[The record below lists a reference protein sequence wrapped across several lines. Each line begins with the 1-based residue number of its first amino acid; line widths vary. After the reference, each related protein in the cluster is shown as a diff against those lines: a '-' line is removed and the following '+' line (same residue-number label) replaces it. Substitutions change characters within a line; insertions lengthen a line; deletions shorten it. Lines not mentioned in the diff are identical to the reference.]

1 MFDINKASLSNL
13 IEKVKF
19 ETSASKIQKNLNCEL
34 VVLPTLKPYI
44 DKAWTWLQSQKTMYA
59 NEEHTLAEV
68 LSEFVCA
75 DVLAAI
81 ITDKVKC
88 YDDKKNS
95 SPRSSLSDYAI
106 WLFGQKDLNLFNRAN
121 AYPHVRKLHEDNG
134 KKARYNY
141 SWMEKDFMRVSYLLY
156 NYADKSSIY
165 WAAILP
171 LLYDNPWFVYALE
184 KRDRL
189 YTELKK
195 PQQSKNKED
204 IDYSYFEDEYES
216 LSDEAEE
223 CMVRDFVQLLGLEEE
238 KYDDTLM
245 QILTGLDTVYGIAP
259 PPMKIVP
266 DKFAKY
272 PCVRMFWR
280 RLYHEYGDAAI
291 DHSGFQ
297 YMVCMT
303 ALIIC
308 VNKIIQ
314 GSIQMISEDMDI
326 KATREIPWIEEA
338 KEKAFNTADD
348 TWNVLSRPIYWCCS
362 FSQLT
367 QWVRGIRSVSK
378 EIYKDD
384 KKVQT
389 DTLAVRKAIE
399 ADDEAKQA
407 ALYQEMFQFLKDSAT
422 AVVEDKEDTELDEV
436 MDEVGKNQTDRYSL
450 RAIKQFLTDEA
461 MHPDI
466 TGDTTITE
474 LGNAPLLEAQAVI
487 QSSAVWWKAI
497 HQGGDFQQI
506 KKEYRDFLRNQL
518 GISERSQ

>member
-1 MFDINKASLSNL
+1 M

-141 SWMEKDFMRVSYLLY
+141 SWMEKDFIRVSYLLY
-156 NYADKSSIY
+156 NYSDKSSIY

-195 PQQSKNKED
+195 PQQSKNDED
-204 IDYSYFEDEYES
+204 IDYDYFEDEYES

-223 CMVRDFVQLLGLEEE
+223 CMVHDFVQLLGLDEE

-245 QILTGLDTVYGIAP
+245 QILTGQDTMCGIAP
-259 PPMKIVP
+259 PPTKIVP
-266 DKFAKY
+266 DGFAAY

-280 RLYHEYGDAAI
+280 RLYNEYGDAAI
-291 DHSGFQ
+291 NHSEFQ
-297 YMVCMT
+297 YMVCMIS
-303 ALIIC
+303 LIIC
-308 VNKIIQ
+308 INEIVQK
-314 GSIQMISEDMDI
+314 SIQRFSKNMEI
-326 KATREIPWIEEA
+326 KAKAIQTIPWIEEA
-338 KEKAFNTADD
+338 KEKAFSTADAI
-348 TWNVLSRPIYWCCS
+348 WNVLSRPIYWCYS

-367 QWVRGIRSVSK
+367 QLVRGIRVALK
-378 EIYKDD
+378 EIYKYE

-399 ADDEAKQA
+399 ADDEAKQT
-407 ALYQEMFQFLKDSAT
+407 ALYQEMFQFLKDNT
-422 AVVEDKEDTELDEV
+422 DEEVEDEEETELDEV
-436 MDEVGKNQTDRYSL
+436 VYEVPTDKINRYSL
-450 RAIKQFLTDEA
+450 RSIKQFSSATVVDQ
-461 MHPDI
+461 DI
-466 TGDTTITE
+466 TEDTTITE
-474 LGNAPLLEAQAVI
+474 LSNAPLLDEQAVI

-497 HQGGDFQQI
+497 HQGGDLQQI

-518 GISERSQ
+518 GISERLQ

>member
-195 PQQSKNKED
+195 PQQSKNDED
-204 IDYSYFEDEYES
+204 IDYDYFEDEYES

-223 CMVRDFVQLLGLEEE
+223 CMVHDFVQLLGLEEE
-238 KYDDTLM
+238 KYDDGAADK
-245 QILTGLDTVYGIAP
+245 IL
-259 PPMKIVP
+259 
-266 DKFAKY
+266 
-272 PCVRMFWR
+272 
-280 RLYHEYGDAAI
+280 
-291 DHSGFQ
+291 DH
-297 YMVCMT
+297 MVILRINSM
-303 ALIIC
+303 
-308 VNKIIQ
+308 
-314 GSIQMISEDMDI
+314 
-326 KATREIPWIEEA
+326 
-338 KEKAFNTADD
+338 
-348 TWNVLSRPIYWCCS
+348 
-362 FSQLT
+362 
-367 QWVRGIRSVSK
+367 SV
-378 EIYKDD
+378 
-384 KKVQT
+384 
-389 DTLAVRKAIE
+389 
-399 ADDEAKQA
+399 
-407 ALYQEMFQFLKDSAT
+407 FL
-422 AVVEDKEDTELDEV
+422 
-436 MDEVGKNQTDRYSL
+436 
-450 RAIKQFLTDEA
+450 
-461 MHPDI
+461 
-466 TGDTTITE
+466 
-474 LGNAPLLEAQAVI
+474 
-487 QSSAVWWKAI
+487 
-497 HQGGDFQQI
+497 
-506 KKEYRDFLRNQL
+506 
-518 GISERSQ
+518 

>member
-204 IDYSYFEDEYES
+204 IDYTYRNMIYRYVGYYYKRYIFNVFMNLGGFYLNQHYAGDPVATFVAVPKDIQKNSLKFVVEQLKNIDWIDRPEVVENLEFDGSKARQILKDFLSKADEETDLFSTRRISLVAYRDKGNYSPEEYLEDLYKLIWEPTIKGRN
-216 LSDEAEE
+216 LTEAERVLQIAFLTN
-223 CMVRDFVQLLGLEEE
+223 VRN
-238 KYDDTLM
+238 
-245 QILTGLDTVYGIAP
+245 TVDINGNRENASRYY
-259 PPMKIVP
+259 
-266 DKFAKY
+266 AKSQSMLQESAEL
-272 PCVRMFWR
+272 VRNR
-280 RLYHEYGDAAI
+280 QGNRIPEV
-291 DHSGFQ
+291 SGFGSRWLVENLAVDNPNHLWYNLYLKVIEQ
-297 YMVCMT
+297 VKKC
-303 ALIIC
+303 
-308 VNKIIQ
+308 Q
-314 GSIQMISEDMDI
+314 GSGNADT
-326 KATREIPWIEEA
+326 KAHY
-338 KEKAFNTADD
+338 DY
-348 TWNVLSRPIYWCCS
+348 L
-362 FSQLT
+362 
-367 QWVRGIRSVSK
+367 
-378 EIYKDD
+378 
-384 KKVQT
+384 
-389 DTLAVRKAIE
+389 
-399 ADDEAKQA
+399 
-407 ALYQEMFQFLKDSAT
+407 MFLI
-422 AVVEDKEDTELDEV
+422 
-436 MDEVGKNQTDRYSL
+436 NRSL
-450 RAIKQFLTDEA
+450 R
-461 MHPDI
+461 
-466 TGDTTITE
+466 
-474 LGNAPLLEAQAVI
+474 
-487 QSSAVWWKAI
+487 S
-497 HQGGDFQQI
+497 
-506 KKEYRDFLRNQL
+506 
-518 GISERSQ
+518 

>member
-1 MFDINKASLSNL
+1 MFDINKASLSDL

-19 ETSASKIQKNLNCEL
+19 QTSTSKIQEILIRQL
-34 VVLPTLKPYI
+34 PMFPTLKPYI
-44 DKAWTWLQSQKTMYA
+44 EKTWAWLQSQKTMYA

-68 LSEFVCA
+68 LSEFICA
-75 DVLAAI
+75 DALAAI

-88 YDDKKNS
+88 YDDKKNNV
-95 SPRSSLSDYAI
+95 PKSSLSDYSV
-106 WLFGQKDLNLFNRAN
+106 WLFGQKDLNLLNRAN
-121 AYPHVRKLHEDNG
+121 AYPHIRKLHTYSG
-134 KKARYNY
+134 KKAGYNC
-141 SWMEKDFMRVSYLLY
+141 SWMEEDFMRVSYLLY

-245 QILTGLDTVYGIAP
+245 QILTGQDTVYGIAP

-291 DHSGFQ
+291 DHSEFQ

-348 TWNVLSRPIYWCCS
+348 TWNVLSRPIYWCYS

-367 QWVRGIRSVSK
+367 QLVRGIRVALK
-378 EIYKDD
+378 EIYKDE

-389 DTLAVRKAIE
+389 DALAVRKAIE
-399 ADDEAKQA
+399 ADDEAKQT
-407 ALYQEMFQFLKDSAT
+407 ALYQEMFQFLKDNT
-422 AVVEDKEDTELDEV
+422 DEEVEDEEETELDEV
-436 MDEVGKNQTDRYSL
+436 AYEVPTDKINRYSL
-450 RAIKQFLTDEA
+450 RSIKQFSSATVVDQ
-461 MHPDI
+461 DI
-466 TGDTTITE
+466 TEDATITE
-474 LGNAPLLEAQAVI
+474 LGNAPLLDEQAVI
-487 QSSAVWWKAI
+487 QSSAIWWKAI
-497 HQGGDFQQI
+497 HQGGDLQQI

-518 GISERSQ
+518 GISERLQ

>member
-272 PCVRMFWR
+272 PCVSMFWR

-367 QWVRGIRSVSK
+367 QWVRGIRAVSK